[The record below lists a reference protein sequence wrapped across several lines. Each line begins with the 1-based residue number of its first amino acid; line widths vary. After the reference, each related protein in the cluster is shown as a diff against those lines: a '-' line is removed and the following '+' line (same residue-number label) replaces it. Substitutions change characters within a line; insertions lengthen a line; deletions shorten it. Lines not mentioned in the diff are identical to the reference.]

1 MKARLR
7 WGAYWGDACILNISS
22 QGMLIQTSRVAP
34 EGSIVELHR
43 GHHVILARIVW
54 RDGLKAGL
62 RTDDRLPVDQILAA
76 GDQGPVQLVTS
87 DGAIVERRTKARSE
101 AGDAKN
107 FGRKLEFVGAC
118 VLVLAFALIVG
129 LAVFDVLATPIARIE
144 RALGNQ
150 AK

>member
-22 QGMLIQTSRVAP
+22 QGMMIQTGRVAP

-43 GHHVILARIVW
+43 GDHVILARVVW

-62 RTDDRLPVDQILAA
+62 RTDDRLPVDQILSA
-76 GDQGPVQLVTS
+76 GDRGPVQLVTS

-101 AGDAKN
+101 AGDARE
-107 FGRKLEFVGAC
+107 FGKKLEFVGAC
-118 VLVLAFALIVG
+118 VLVLVFAFLVG
-129 LAVFDVLATPIARIE
+129 LAVFDILATPMAQIDH
-144 RALGNQ
+144 ALGN
-150 AK
+150 

>member
-22 QGMLIQTSRVAP
+22 QGLMIQTGRVAP

-43 GHHVILARIVW
+43 GDHVILARVVW

-62 RTDDRLPVDQILAA
+62 RTEDRLPVDQILAA
-76 GDQGPVQLVTS
+76 GDHAPVQLVTS
-87 DGAIVERRTKARSE
+87 NGAIVERRTKARSE
-101 AGDAKN
+101 AADARE

-118 VLVLAFALIVG
+118 VLVLGFALLVG
-129 LAVFDVLATPIARIE
+129 LAVFDVLAAPTSRIE
-144 RALGNQ
+144 HTLENQ
-150 AK
+150 G